1 MTYTPISMELATVAG
16 AASPGV
22 STAAPIKQGQVMT
35 ANLQLPTALS
45 DHIQRL
51 HEMSSLHSKPTSLEA
66 KGQWVTVRL
75 VTAH

>member
-1 MTYTPISMELATVAG
+1 MELATVAG

-45 DHIQRL
+45 DR
-51 HEMSSLHSKPTSLEA
+51 SHSKA
-66 KGQWVTVRL
+66 
-75 VTAH
+75 A